1 MYKPTDEEIAAL
13 KAKHGELHLIK
24 FEDKAAILK
33 TPSRKIISYASAAA
47 TKDPMAFNETIL
59 KSCFVA
65 GDKEV
70 LEDDKYF
77 MGASA
82 QVANLIE
89 IKTATLEKL

>member
-1 MYKPTDEEIAAL
+1 MYKPTQEEIAKL
-13 KAKHGELHLIK
+13 KVQHGELHLIK
-24 FEDKAAILK
+24 FEDKAAIFKSPDRK
-33 TPSRKIISYASAAA
+33 TIAYASTAA
-47 TKDPMAFNETIL
+47 TKNPMAFNEVIL
-59 KSCFVA
+59 QKCFVA

-70 LEDDKYF
+70 YEDDRYF